1 MKRILLLLAMA
12 FGAMPLIRAEISV
25 QTAVCD
31 VYSQPPIV
39 GGIISGTYDTSVLK
53 KGILVN
59 VSKSNLFYNGNA
71 QKAFPFYWNSQEV
84 VNAYNTKGLIIDCTS
99 IGKEQFWCPLQFLK
113 PNTDYYVRA
122 YAIREDGS
130 IVYGQ
135 IKTVHSINVNRY
147 NGHSDYANV
156 FHAFDYTLFDLI
168 TDEII
173 YPNKGYYYSTNES
186 PGIARTQ
193 IGNNYNTCYKFKT
206 EWNYKLWYYHS
217 IHCQKDKIVNV
228 PLLSFTN
235 NKLLI
240 QKNPFDANK
249 DITIYYSINGNYF
262 RPETFTNVY
271 SNPIEINKP
280 CTVYCYAKSS
290 YGYISYT
297 NMYVINRLNEDLDVV
312 NSGLSNESQ
321 ANRLMNSKVKVS
333 YKQCPDGN
341 HPHMIDLGLPSG
353 TLWACCNVGA
363 SKPEEYGGYYAWG
376 ETEEKAVY
384 DPETYK
390 YYNNKQWIELGSNI
404 SGTKYDVAYVR
415 WGGDWQM
422 PTIEQINEL
431 IEICK
436 HKNTSLNGIKGG
448 RVIGENGNSIFLPAT
463 GFHSGTDLFRLG
475 KDGYY
480 GCGTQC
486 REYDG
491 RAYSLFFSDTG
502 SWYYTY
508 SFKRSFGFSVRPV
521 VKKKR
526 E

>member
-84 VNAYNTKGLIIDCTS
+84 VNANYTKGLIIDCTS

-113 PNTDYYVRA
+113 PNTDYHVRA

-173 YPNKGYYYSTNES
+173 YPNKGFYYSTNES
-186 PGIARTQ
+186 PRIARTQ

-341 HPHMIDLGLPSG
+341 HPHMIDLGLPTG

-363 SKPEEYGGYYAWG
+363 TKQEECGSYFAWG
-376 ETEEKAVY
+376 ETKEY
-384 DPETYK
+384 DGSTYL
-390 YYNNKQWIELGSNI
+390 YYDDGYIDIGYDI
-404 SGTKYDVAYVR
+404 AGTKYDVAHVK
-415 WGGDWQM
+415 WGGSWRM
-422 PTIEQINEL
+422 PTLDQIKEL
-431 IEICK
+431 LENC
-436 HKNTSLNGIKGG
+436 TSEWRTVNSVYGREFAGPNGGK
-448 RVIGENGNSIFLPAT
+448 VFLPAA
-463 GFHSGTDLFRLG
+463 GRQLNGLDNLGISGDYWSSTLSPEGNNLACFLYFDSDDHLHWYDVNYR
-475 KDGYY
+475 DY
-480 GCGTQC
+480 GHC
-486 REYDG
+486 
-491 RAYSLFFSDTG
+491 
-502 SWYYTY
+502 
-508 SFKRSFGFSVRPV
+508 VRPV
-521 VKKKR
+521 SK
-526 E
+526 